1 MTSNQNNFVT
11 LKQGKIYKELQKKIL
26 DGSQYKGLEKKS
38 KKTIVENLC
47 QRRREG
53 MQNRNV
59 THKTLNENKEQLL
72 KYTQLQSRFNDL
84 LSQYDSM
91 QKNLMSNVESNIN
104 EKTGKNVYVNSVINN
119 PTANYIGA
127 FLSSPSMKYAG
138 GGDILEAKYNYDS
151 CMQEAV
157 KSGNSYFGL
166 NRANAS
172 TQSAVCML
180 GSTLDSARENGAFK
194 DSCIVGSDGKKYG
207 SFSSNG
213 TALYTTSNSV
223 YNGCF
228 ISEMENS
235 GIDINKYSPVYSLGK
250 IGIGPWGNN
259 NGFPDPTAEW
269 IWYSP
274 NAQVDAPVNTTSPVT
289 FIYNYMFDGPNY
301 TAATVY
307 VMNDD
312 SGTWYFNSKQVAQV
326 SGGQLISFSVEMQPG
341 MNFLACSAINNSG
354 PAGLIA
360 TVIINGNVSFNTN
373 SNWKYTNLPISSMV
387 QNGSNYSVE
396 TCQEYAK
403 NNGYIYFGLQGGVK
417 DTSRC
422 LVSNSYEDATKFGSA
437 DPIIKFNDGHLYSTY
452 DVNALYEVN
461 NQRSNPEFVG
471 KMGYVVN
478 DSVYTEYPPDM
489 ITPLSDKNILPTIN
503 GSDSSCPKGVEAID
517 SVAWGKLK
525 NSGSIM
531 TPSTKCGFEA
541 AIREAKDKVNSLKGQ
556 LADIADQMLSIIS
569 NLKKTNKNI
578 NEQLNIDESTMLKNV
593 KLYESIRSQFG
604 VYKKNNM
611 NSMLM
616 DSTSLIDYES
626 YHYIFW
632 GVLAATIV
640 IITLHTINRE

>member
-26 DGSQYKGLEKKS
+26 DGSQYGGLEKKS
-38 KKTIVENLC
+38 KKNIIENLC

-53 MQNRNV
+53 MQNSNV
-59 THKTLNENKEQLL
+59 IQQKPFNDNKEQLL

-84 LSQYDSM
+84 LSQYNSM

-138 GGDILEAKYNYDS
+138 GDILEAKYNYDS

-157 KSGNSYFGL
+157 KSGNTYFGL
-166 NRANAS
+166 NHANAN
-172 TQSAVCML
+172 TQLSSCSLA
-180 GSTLDSARENGAFK
+180 SNLDSARENGAFK
-194 DSCIVGSDGKKYG
+194 DKCVVGSDGKKYG

-213 TALYTTSNSV
+213 TALYTTSNSM

-235 GIDINKYSPVYSLGK
+235 GIDINKYSSVYSLGK
-250 IGIGPWGNN
+250 IGISPWGNN

-274 NAQVDAPVNTTSPVT
+274 DAQTDAPVNTTSPVT
-289 FIYNYMFDGPNY
+289 FIYKYMFDGPNY
-301 TAATVY
+301 INAVVY
-307 VMNDD
+307 AMNDD
-312 SGTWYFNSKQVAQV
+312 SGIWYFNSKKVAEV
-326 SGGQLISFSVEMQPG
+326 SGGQLISFNVEMQPG

-360 TVIINGNVSFNTN
+360 TVTINGNVSFNTN
-373 SNWKYTNLPISSMV
+373 SNWKYTNLPISSMIM
-387 QNGSNYSVE
+387 NGSNYSVE
-396 TCQEYAK
+396 TCQEYAR
-403 NNGYIYFGLQGGVK
+403 NNGYLYFGLHGGEK

-422 LVSNSYEDATKFGSA
+422 LVTNSYENATKGGPA
-437 DPIIKFNDGHLYSTY
+437 EPIIKFNDGYLYSTS

-461 NQRSNPEFVG
+461 NQGSNPAFVG
-471 KMGYVVN
+471 KLGYVVN
-478 DSVYTEYPPDM
+478 DSVVTEYPPNM
-489 ITPLSDKNILPTIN
+489 ITLSSDKNILPT
-503 GSDSSCPKGVEAID
+503 SDQSCPKEIEAID
-517 SVAWGKLK
+517 SVMWGKLK

-541 AIREAKDKVNSLKGQ
+541 AIRESEEKVNSLKGQ

-569 NLKKTNKNI
+569 NLKKTNQNI
-578 NEQLNIDESTMLKNV
+578 NEKLNIDEATMIKNV
-593 KLYESIRSQFG
+593 KLYESIRSQFN

-611 NSMLM
+611 HSMLM
-616 DSTSLIDYES
+616 DSSSLIDYDS

-632 GVLAATIV
+632 GVLAVTIV
-640 IITLHTINRE
+640 VITLHTINRQ